1 MTNVLIVL
9 TLPEAVRMQYFE
21 HVKKHFPEVRLEMV
35 DHHSKVDPYIAA
47 AEVLIT
53 FGPHVANHVFEKA
66 KNLKWVQALGTGVD
80 GIADQ
85 PGLRKDVLL
94 TNMHGFHGGPVSE
107 AALLAM
113 LSLAR
118 ELPRSL
124 RAQARRKWE
133 RFPVKLLKGKTVGI
147 FGVGTIAAELAP
159 KCKAL
164 GMKVVGVSSAARE
177 VRGFDA
183 MHGREDLEQA
193 VKDWDYFVLLTPFTP
208 GTKNIVDAKIFA
220 AMKSSSFFINLAR
233 GGVVDEDALLD
244 ALKKKKIAGAALDV
258 FAQEP
263 LPEDSPFWDL
273 ENVIVTQHQGGFFDG
288 YPGFALPVVEE
299 NMRKYLAG
307 DLKGMINVVKR

>member
-9 TLPEAVRMQYFE
+9 TLPEPVRLQYFN
-21 HVKKHFPEVRLEMV
+21 HLKKHFPGIKLDMV
-35 DHHSKVDPYIAA
+35 DHHGKVDPYIAA

-53 FGPHVANHVFEKA
+53 FGPHVASHVFEKA
-66 KNLKWVQALGTGVD
+66 KSLKWVQALGTGVD

-85 PGLRKDVLL
+85 PGLRRDILL

-107 AALLAM
+107 AALLSM
-113 LSLAR
+113 LALAR

-124 RAQARRKWE
+124 RQQAKRKWD

-159 KCKAL
+159 KCQAL
-164 GMKVVGVSSAARE
+164 GMKVVGVSSAKRKVE
-177 VRGFDA
+177 GFDA
-183 MHGREDLEQA
+183 MFGREELAQA
-193 VKDWDYFVLLTPFTP
+193 VKDLDYFVLLTPFTP
-208 GTKNIVDAKIFA
+208 ETKDIVDAKIFA
-220 AMKSSSFFINLAR
+220 AMKPSVFFVNLAR
-233 GGVVDEDALLD
+233 GGVVDEDALLN
-244 ALKKKKIAGAALDV
+244 ALKNGKIAGAALDV
-258 FAQEP
+258 FAREP
-263 LPEDSPFWDL
+263 LPEDSPFWDM

-288 YPGFALPVVEE
+288 YPDFALPVVEE

>member
-9 TLPEAVRMQYFE
+9 TLPEPMRMQYFN
-21 HVKKHFPEVRLEMV
+21 HLRQHFPEVKLDLV
-35 DHHSKVDPYIAA
+35 DHHTKVDPYIGA

-53 FGPHVANHVFEKA
+53 FGPHVASHVFDKA
-66 KNLKWVQALGTGVD
+66 KSLKWVQALGTGVD

-85 PGLRKDVLL
+85 PGLRQDVVL

-118 ELPRSL
+118 NLPRSL
-124 RAQARRKWE
+124 SQQAGRKWE

-164 GMKVVGVSSAARE
+164 GMKVVGVSSTKRA
-177 VRGFDA
+177 VPGFDA
-183 MHGREDLEQA
+183 MHGRDELEQA
-193 VKDWDYFVLLTPFTP
+193 VKE
-208 GTKNIVDAKIFA
+208 
-220 AMKSSSFFINLAR
+220 R
-233 GGVVDEDALLD
+233 R
-244 ALKKKKIAGAALDV
+244 IAGAALDV
-258 FAQEP
+258 FAKEP
-263 LPEDSPFWDL
+263 LPEDSPFWDM
-273 ENVIVTQHQGGFFDG
+273 ENVILTQHQGGFFDG

>member
-1 MTNVLIVL
+1 
-9 TLPEAVRMQYFE
+9 
-21 HVKKHFPEVRLEMV
+21 MV
-35 DHHSKVDPYIAA
+35 DHHTKVDPYIAA
-47 AEVLIT
+47 AEVLIS

-124 RAQARRKWE
+124 RQQAKRKWD
-133 RFPVKLLKGKTVGI
+133 RFPAKLLKGKTVGI

-164 GMKVVGVSSAARE
+164 GMKVVGISSAART
-177 VRGFDA
+177 VPGFDA
-183 MHGREDLEQA
+183 MRGRGELEQA
-193 VKDWDYFVLLTPFTP
+193 VKEWDYFVLLTPFTP
-208 GTKNIVDAKIFA
+208 ETKNIVDAKIFA
-220 AMKSSSFFINLAR
+220 AMKPSSFFVNLAR
-233 GGVVDEDALLD
+233 GGVVDEGALLD
-244 ALKKKKIAGAALDV
+244 ALKEKRIAGAALDV
-258 FAQEP
+258 FAKEP
-263 LPEDSPFWDL
+263 LPEDSPFWDM
-273 ENVIVTQHQGGFFDG
+273 ENVILTQHQGGFFDG

-307 DLKGMINVVKR
+307 DLKAMINVVKR

>member
-9 TLPEAVRMQYFE
+9 TLPEPVRMQYFN
-21 HVKKHFPEVRLEMV
+21 HLRQHFPGVKLDMV
-35 DHHSKVDPYIAA
+35 DHHTKVDPYIDA

-53 FGPHVANHVFEKA
+53 FGPHVAGHVFDKA
-66 KNLKWVQALGTGVD
+66 KSLKWVQALGTGVD

-85 PGLRKDVLL
+85 PGLRRDVLL

-118 ELPRSL
+118 NLPRSL
-124 RAQARRKWE
+124 SQQAGRKWD

-164 GMKVVGVSSAARE
+164 GMKVVGVSSAARP
-177 VRGFDA
+177 VPGFDA
-183 MHGREDLEQA
+183 MQGRSELEQA

-208 GTKNIVDAKIFA
+208 ETKNIVDAKIFA
-220 AMKSSSFFINLAR
+220 AMKPSSYFVNLAR

-244 ALKKKKIAGAALDV
+244 ALKERRIAGAALDV
-258 FAQEP
+258 FAKEP
-263 LPEDSPFWDL
+263 LPENSPFWDM
-273 ENVIVTQHQGGFFDG
+273 ENVILTQHQGGFFDG
-288 YPGFALPVVEE
+288 YPRFAIPVVEH
-299 NMRKYLAG
+299 NLVKWLAG
-307 DLKGMINVVKR
+307 DIKGMINVVKR

>member
-9 TLPEAVRMQYFE
+9 TLPEAVRLQYFD
-21 HVKKHFPEVRLEMV
+21 HVKKRFPEVSLDMV
-35 DHHSKVDPYIAA
+35 DHHTKVDPYIAA

-66 KNLKWVQALGTGVD
+66 RNLKWVQALGTGVD

-85 PGLRKDVLL
+85 PGLRKNVLL
-94 TNMHGFHGGPVSE
+94 TNMQGFHGAPVSE

-113 LSLAR
+113 LALAR
-118 ELPRSL
+118 DLPRSL
-124 RAQARRKWE
+124 RQQARRRWD

-164 GMKVVGVSSAARE
+164 GMKVVGISSAKRE
-177 VRGFDA
+177 VPGFDA
-183 MHGREDLEQA
+183 MSRREKLAQA
-193 VKDWDYFVLLTPFTP
+193 VKDLDYFVLLTPFTP
-208 GTKNIVDAKIFA
+208 ATKNIVDAKIFA
-220 AMKSSSFFINLAR
+220 AMKPSAFFINLAR
-233 GGVVDEDALLD
+233 GGVVDEDALVR
-244 ALKKKKIAGAALDV
+244 ALKNWKIAGAALDV

-263 LPEDSPFWDL
+263 LPEDSPFWDM

-299 NMRKYLAG
+299 NMRKFLAG

>member
-9 TLPEAVRMQYFE
+9 TLPEAVRMQYFD
-21 HVKKHFPEVRLEMV
+21 HVKKHFPEVKLDMV
-35 DHHSKVDPYIAA
+35 DHHTKVDPYIAA

-85 PGLRKDVLL
+85 PGLRREVLL

-107 AALLAM
+107 AALLAI

-118 ELPRSL
+118 DLPRSL
-124 RAQARRKWE
+124 RQQAQRKWD

-147 FGVGTIAAELAP
+147 FGVGTIAQELAP

-164 GMKVVGVSSAARE
+164 GMKVVGISSAARE
-177 VRGFDA
+177 VPGFDA

-193 VKDWDYFVLLTPFTP
+193 VKDLDYFVLLTPFTP
-208 GTKNIVDAKIFA
+208 ETKNIVDAKIFA
-220 AMKSSSFFINLAR
+220 AMKPSSFFINLAR

-244 ALKKKKIAGAALDV
+244 ALKKRKIAGAALDV
-258 FAQEP
+258 FAKEP
-263 LPEDSPFWDL
+263 LPEDSPFWDM
-273 ENVIVTQHQGGFFDG
+273 ENLILTQHQGGFFDG
-288 YPGFALPVVEE
+288 YPDFAIPVVEH
-299 NMRKYLAG
+299 NLRKYLAG
-307 DLKGMINVVKR
+307 DLKGMLNVVKR

>member
-1 MTNVLIVL
+1 MANVLIVL
-9 TLPEAVRMQYFE
+9 TLPEAVRMQYFN
-21 HVKKHFPEVRLEMV
+21 HVKNHFPEVRLDMV
-35 DHHSKVDPYIAA
+35 DHHAKVDPFIAA

-94 TNMHGFHGGPVSE
+94 TNMQGFHGAPVSE
-107 AALLAM
+107 AALMAM
-113 LSLAR
+113 LALAR
-118 ELPRSL
+118 DLPRSL
-124 RAQARRKWE
+124 RQQAGRQWDRV
-133 RFPVKLLKGKTVGI
+133 PVKLLKDRTVGI
-147 FGVGTIAAELAP
+147 FGIGTIARELAP

-164 GMKVVGVSSAARE
+164 GMKVLGVSSAARE
-177 VRGFDA
+177 VPGFDE
-183 MHGREDLEQA
+183 MVGRDELGEVA
-193 VKDWDYFVLLTPFTP
+193 KEFDYFVLLTPFTP
-208 GTKNIVDAKIFA
+208 ETKNIVDAKIFA
-220 AMKSSSFFINLAR
+220 AMKPTSFFINLAR

-244 ALKKKKIAGAALDV
+244 ALRTKRIAGAALDV
-258 FAQEP
+258 FSREP
-263 LPEDSPFWDL
+263 LPADSPFWEM

-288 YPGFALPVVEE
+288 YPRFALPVVEE